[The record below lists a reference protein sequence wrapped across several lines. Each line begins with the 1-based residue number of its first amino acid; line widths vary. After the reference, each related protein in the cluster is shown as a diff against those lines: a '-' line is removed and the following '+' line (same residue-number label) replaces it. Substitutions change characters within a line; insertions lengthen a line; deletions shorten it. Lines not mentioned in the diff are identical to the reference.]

1 MKEGGVW
8 CCYSTEKEKF
18 LKPDKCGKWMIF
30 FSEEDF
36 AKKICSMAVEEKVCY
51 ACKCSNLSLTKE
63 KTGVICF
70 YINYDDI
77 EYQSRIIN
85 FMLNNNLIQRTKEGK
100 LYNLSFKF
108 DTQTINGEYGENFT
122 GRIKL
127 DNFIDL
133 DTGRWKTI

>member
-1 MKEGGVW
+1 M
-8 CCYSTEKEKF
+8 
-18 LKPDKCGKWMIF
+18 DDF